1 MILTQF
7 QPNKSTST
15 ILRVTMFAMSH
26 EYDMNFFKLIFSV
39 MGQSYVDVLNLRSTW
54 NNSIRYIDL
63 RFVALRHPSFL
74 ALMESDCH
82 IWKSQLSRLWP
93 VHDWWWFLMFLTWH
107 VGSSFSLSPKLTWP
121 GLKPNDKFCRVEGVP
136 HFQPYFDSK

>member
-26 EYDMNFFKLIFSV
+26 EYDLNFFKLIFSV

-74 ALMESDCH
+74 ALMESDYH

-93 VHDWWWFLMFLTWH
+93 FTTDGDSQCSSLDM

-136 HFQPYFDSK
+136 HFQLYFDSK